1 MSREN
6 VELARWAFTSGD
18 PTRFFSLLDEDVEFD
33 ATRNAP
39 LPGAARAGRG
49 RAVVEQY
56 GREYWGTWAEYSAQ
70 PQEFIDAG
78 EHVVVEVQEHGKG
91 KGSGVPFE
99 TTHTQVWTL
108 RDGRLVRWLLFADRA
123 EALEAVGLP
132 E

>member
-1 MSREN
+1 MSQEN

-18 PTRFFSLLDEDVEFD
+18 PTRFFNLLDEGVELD
-33 ATRNAP
+33 ATRNGE
-39 LPGAARAGRG
+39 LPGAVSAGRG
-49 RAVVEQY
+49 REVVERY
-56 GREYWGTWAEYSAQ
+56 CREYWGTWTEYAAN

-78 EHVVVEVQEHGKG
+78 DHVVVEVQERGKG

-108 RDGRLVRWLLFADRA
+108 RDGRLVRWLLFANRA
-123 EALEAVGLP
+123 EALDAVGLS